1 MDAGGRKQQKGM
13 GMRTRK
19 TCLQIQSKAPPGSKI
34 KASLNKT
41 PKSLLGADAGQW
53 LGRQRKQHGARTSL
67 LHVVDHG
74 QDAHLLLGRVH
85 ILILLLGHSCAQAI
99 EAPTILGIINTVLKE

>member
-53 LGRQRKQHGARTSL
+53 LGRQRKQHGARTIT
-67 LHVVDHG
+67 
-74 QDAHLLLGRVH
+74 AA
-85 ILILLLGHSCAQAI
+85 CC
-99 EAPTILGIINTVLKE
+99 

>member
-1 MDAGGRKQQKGM
+1 MDAAGRKQQKGV

-19 TCLQIQSKAPPGSKI
+19 TCLQIQSKPPPGSKI

-41 PKSLLGADAGQW
+41 QSLCLEQMQVSGRADSTSSTV
-53 LGRQRKQHGARTSL
+53 HTPSL

-74 QDAHLLLGRVH
+74 QDGHLLLGRLH

-99 EAPTILGIINTVLKE
+99 EAPTILGIINTVFKE